1 MPTNIK
7 KAKTFLLDEY
17 LNKIEANSNQRYFYF
32 KAKCYHS
39 FKKSEA
45 PVLFVFLCVLC
56 QAESFKPPVHAK
68 LAKLATVTIFW
79 Q

>member
-45 PVLFVFLCVLC
+45 PRSLCFAMCIV
-56 QAESFKPPVHAK
+56 SG
-68 LAKLATVTIFW
+68 
-79 Q
+79 